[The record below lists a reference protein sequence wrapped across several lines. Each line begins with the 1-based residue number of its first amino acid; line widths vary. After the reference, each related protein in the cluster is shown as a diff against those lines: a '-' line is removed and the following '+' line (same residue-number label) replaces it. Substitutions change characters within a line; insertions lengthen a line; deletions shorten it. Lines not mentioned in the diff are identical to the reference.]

1 MDSREARAA
10 KNEAFFRDVN
20 ERILEVAER
29 FEAEGLEALCEC
41 SDATCASILQITMS
55 EYGTVRA
62 RGNRFAVIPG
72 HEDPAVER
80 VVEHNER
87 FLVVEKTGEA
97 AEVAHELNP
106 RD

>member
-1 MDSREARAA
+1 METRDARAA
-10 KNEAFFRDVN
+10 KNEAVFRDVN
-20 ERILEVAER
+20 ERILDAAER
-29 FEAEGLEALCEC
+29 FVAEGLEALCEC
-41 SDATCASILQITMS
+41 ANATCTSTLQITMT

-72 HEDPAVER
+72 HEDPAFER

-87 FLVVEKTGEA
+87 FLVVEKRGEA
-97 AEVAHELNP
+97 AEVARDLDP